1 MIPSANLA
9 ALCAELLLAAAVL
22 AGCASPE
29 PRYYTLAG
37 SGSAS
42 DAAAGSS
49 SARDKEPLMIE
60 VPPVRVPERLNRAN
74 LLLGDG
80 KGALKMMEQDRWSA
94 PLPDELRDALSQRL
108 QASLGAIDTY
118 YHRDASGAAP
128 LYRVTVEVVRMDAE
142 PGRSAGATINWAVQ
156 RFPDSKVTAGRTQA
170 ELPAPGGVDS
180 VVAAYQRIV
189 AGTAA
194 DIATAIRSL
203 QKISQAP
210 AATGH
215 SLARYSQYHIA
226 PEKQEIP

>member
-1 MIPSANLA
+1 MIPSVNLS
-9 ALCAELLLAAAVL
+9 ALCAQLLLAAAVL

-29 PRYYTLAG
+29 PRYYTLVG
-37 SGSAS
+37 PEPAS
-42 DAAAGSS
+42 DAGADPNGTQG
-49 SARDKEPLMIE
+49 KEPLLIE

-80 KGALKMMEQDRWSA
+80 NGALRIMEQDRWPA

-108 QASLGAIDTY
+108 QASLGAVDTY
-118 YHRDASGAAP
+118 YRQNLSGTAP
-128 LYRVTVEVVRMDAE
+128 WYRVTVEVVRMDAE

-156 RFPDSKVTAGRTQA
+156 RFPDHKVAAGRTQA

-189 AGTAA
+189 ASAAA

-203 QKISQAP
+203 QQMPPVPS
-210 AATGH
+210 ATGN
-215 SLARYSQYHIA
+215 SLARYSQYHTA
-226 PEKQEIP
+226 PEKQAIP

>member
-1 MIPSANLA
+1 
-9 ALCAELLLAAAVL
+9 
-22 AGCASPE
+22 
-29 PRYYTLAG
+29 
-37 SGSAS
+37 
-42 DAAAGSS
+42 
-49 SARDKEPLMIE
+49 MIE

-74 LLLGDG
+74 LLLDDG
-80 KGALKMMEQDRWSA
+80 KGALRMMEQDRWSA

-118 YHRDASGAAP
+118 YHRDASGVAP

-156 RFPDSKVTAGRTQA
+156 RFPDGKVAAGRTQA
-170 ELPAPGGVDS
+170 ELLAPGGVDS

-189 AGTAA
+189 ANTAA

-203 QKISQAP
+203 QKIALAP
-210 AATGH
+210 SETGN
-215 SLARYSQYHIA
+215 SLARYGQYHIA